1 MSSLAGVLDDLDQS
15 EDAERMYLECLLLK
29 REIFPSDHPE
39 ILTDLNNL
47 AEVLRQRGELSQ
59 AKSMHREALRLQG
72 NRDAGLWSVSRANL
86 GRVLYLQ
93 GRYDEAVDMFQQALA
108 STGEAATEPSP
119 FVEMVSDR
127 LEAAL
132 RDQKGMRKK
141 NGVYERLQWVATGTL
156 MGRVWGK
163 GYYLNCGMRSG
174 LSIILLP

>member
-1 MSSLAGVLDDLDQS
+1 
-15 EDAERMYLECLLLK
+15 MYLECLRLK
-29 REIFPSDHPE
+29 REIFPPDHPE

-59 AKSMHREALRLQG
+59 AESMHREALRLHG

-108 STGEAATEPSP
+108 STGEAATEQSP
-119 FVEMVSDR
+119 FVEMVSER

-132 RDQKGMRKK
+132 RDQKEMRKK
-141 NGVYERLQWVATGTL
+141 NGVYEWLQWVAKGPL

-163 GYYLNCGMRSG
+163 G
-174 LSIILLP
+174 